1 MKKHLALFVI
11 ALSVIIVIP
20 THGKIEPSKKKK
32 EPVKKEEKKPEDK
45 FGDLV
50 KKCKKK
56 EGFLTFYTDT
66 VSGKTYIEIQK
77 SQLNQEFIYFNYI
90 ENAPVETGYHKGSFG
105 DSKIV
110 VFKKNYERLEIVQSN
125 TNFYHDPSNAISKS
139 ASSNINNPILA
150 SEKIEATSLDG
161 NKMLIDGDALL
172 LSEKMQLVKMPAPRG
187 GDAPLG
193 SLSKEKSKINSIRT
207 YTENS
212 EIVVSYVYETS
223 SPSIGGDA
231 VADGRNVTV
240 QYQHSFLSVP
250 QNNFKPR
257 FDDPRIGYFT
267 TQVNDMT
274 VASATPWRDVIHR
287 WNLEKKNPSELLSD
301 PIQPIT
307 FWMENTTPVEFRPII
322 KDAVERW
329 SVAFEAAGFK
339 NAIVCLQQ
347 PDDAAWD
354 AGDIRYNV
362 LRWTSTPAPPFGGY
376 GPSFV
381 NPRTGEILGADIMLE
396 WVALTN
402 RVYADRT
409 FRLSNSLTE
418 EQEQLLKEKGSRNP
432 FLCNAA
438 AMSNEQLIFGTNA
451 ASVLGASELE
461 KQEIVRQMLYRLVL
475 HEVGHTLGLTHN
487 MRASTLHS
495 VAEIKNI
502 EKVNQ
507 EGLANSVMEY
517 PAFNYQLNPNE
528 QALYCDVKVGPYD
541 KWVIE
546 YGYSQALTDDV
557 KEKERLDKITAR
569 STEHQLAYGNDADD
583 MRTAGRGIDPDVN
596 IFDLSSDPVAY
607 GAERCEL
614 VKVVLPKLK
623 DRLITS
629 NESYAELL
637 QSFLIATKEYGT
649 QTNVMTRQIG
659 GVHYDR
665 AFAGQGSLVKPLEP
679 VSEVKQKEA
688 MKALAKYAFASDVW
702 SEAIPTFNYLLD
714 QRRGFSQYSK
724 SDDPKIHDRIL
735 DMQSECLN
743 HIMHPRVHQRIID
756 SYMYGNTY
764 SIDEVMFDL
773 TQAIFE
779 SDLKGEVN
787 TIRQNLQIEYTQR
800 LIAMLDEKNRYDYVS
815 QGIALAEMK
824 RIKKLEEGNVAGSVL
839 TKAHR
844 AHVVQLIDNALSAK

>member
-409 FRLSNSLTE
+409 FRLSNSLSE
-418 EQEQLLKEKGSRNP
+418 EQEQLLKEKGARNP

-438 AMSNEQLIFGTNA
+438 AMSNEQLIFGTSV
-451 ASVLGASELE
+451 ASVMGASDLE
-461 KQEIVRQMLYRLVL
+461 KEEIVRQMLYRLVL

-517 PAFNYQLNPNE
+517 PAFNYQLNPSE

-824 RIKKLEEGNVAGSVL
+824 RIKKLEEGNVVGSAL